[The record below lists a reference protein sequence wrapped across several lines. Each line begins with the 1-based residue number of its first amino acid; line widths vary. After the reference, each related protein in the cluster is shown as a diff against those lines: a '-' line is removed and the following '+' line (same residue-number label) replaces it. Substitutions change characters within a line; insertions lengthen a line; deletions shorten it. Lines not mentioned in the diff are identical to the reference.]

1 MQKKVV
7 MVIGIISIIVLP
19 VILGLLYFQ
28 RNSINQV
35 ITTKEKVQT
44 YQEVLEL
51 RDGRK
56 VYSLYQDN
64 TKLKEKLVVDN
75 NYLDDL
81 VKHSTKV
88 AMLKDGGTVIYKNGD
103 VYITMCQAMRDID
116 KSSNEDIYISDNY
129 DSSVCST
136 N

>member
-1 MQKKVV
+1 

>member
-1 MQKKVV
+1 MHKKVV
-7 MVIGIISIIVLP
+7 MVIGIISIIVLSI
-19 VILGLLYFQ
+19 ILGLLYFQ

-64 TKLKEKLVVDN
+64 TKLKEKLIVDS

-88 AMLKDGGTVIYKNGD
+88 AMLKDGGTVIYKNGN

>member
-116 KSSNEDIYISDNY
+116 KSFNEDIYISDNY

>member
-1 MQKKVV
+1 MKKKVV
-7 MVIGIISIIVLP
+7 MVMGIVGLIVLLI
-19 VILGLLYFQ
+19 VLGLLYFR

-35 ITTKEKVQT
+35 LPTTEKSPT
-44 YQEVLEL
+44 YQEVLAL
-51 RDGRK
+51 KDGRK

-64 TKLKEKLVVDN
+64 TKLKEKLMTDN

-81 VKHSTKV
+81 VKHSAKV
-88 AMLKDGGTVIYKNGD
+88 AILKDGGTTIYKNGN
-103 VYITMCQAMRDID
+103 VYITMCHVMREID
-116 KSSNEDIYISDNY
+116 NSSNEDIYISDNY

>member
-7 MVIGIISIIVLP
+7 MVIGIISIIVLSI
-19 VILGLLYFQ
+19 ILGFLYFQ

-64 TKLKEKLVVDN
+64 TKLKEKLIVDN

-103 VYITMCQAMRDID
+103 VYITMCQAMRGID

-129 DSSVCST
+129 DSSVYST

>member
-1 MQKKVV
+1 M
-7 MVIGIISIIVLP
+7 GIVGLIVLLI
-19 VILGLLYFQ
+19 VLGLLYFR

-35 ITTKEKVQT
+35 LPTTEKSPT
-44 YQEVLEL
+44 YQEVLAL
-51 RDGRK
+51 KDGRK

-64 TKLKEKLVVDN
+64 TKLKEKLMTDN

-81 VKHSTKV
+81 VKHSAKV
-88 AMLKDGGTVIYKNGD
+88 AILKDGGTTIYKNGN
-103 VYITMCQAMRDID
+103 VYITMCHVMREID
-116 KSSNEDIYISDNY
+116 NSSNEDIYISDNY